1 MDEEMEKRI
10 LIVDDEPITRIDLRC
25 ILESKAYNVVGEAKD
40 GFSAIDLCKKEK
52 PDVVIMDIEMPDF
65 DGIKASKVINK
76 ENLAGGVI
84 LLTGIDDDEYLE
96 KAKNVGAFSYL
107 VKPIDEKSLIRAIEM
122 CYSKVNEFRELKKDL
137 ENANSKL
144 NERKVIE
151 KAKGILIKEH
161 NISEEEAYNKLR
173 KLCMDKRT
181 SMVEIAKVMILA
193 YED

>member
-1 MDEEMEKRI
+1 M
-10 LIVDDEPITRIDLRC
+10 
-25 ILESKAYNVVGEAKD
+25 
-40 GFSAIDLCKKEK
+40 
-52 PDVVIMDIEMPDF
+52 
-65 DGIKASKVINK
+65 
-76 ENLAGGVI
+76 
-84 LLTGIDDDEYLE
+84 
-96 KAKNVGAFSYL
+96 
-107 VKPIDEKSLIRAIEM
+107 
-122 CYSKVNEFRELKKDL
+122 

-144 NERKVIE
+144 NERKIIE

>member
-1 MDEEMEKRI
+1 MEKRI

-144 NERKVIE
+144 NERKIIE

>member
-1 MDEEMEKRI
+1 MEKRI

>member
-1 MDEEMEKRI
+1 MEKRI
-10 LIVDDEPITRIDLRC
+10 LIVDDEPITRMDLRS

-96 KAKNVGAFSYL
+96 KAKKVGAFSYL

-122 CYSKVNEFRELKKDL
+122 CFSKVNEFRELKKDL

-144 NERKVIE
+144 NERKIIE

>member
-1 MDEEMEKRI
+1 MEKRI
-10 LIVDDEPITRIDLRC
+10 LIVDDEPITRMDLRS

-96 KAKNVGAFSYL
+96 KAKKVGAFSYL
-107 VKPIDEKSLIRAIEM
+107 LKPIDEKSLIRAIEM
-122 CYSKVNEFRELKKDL
+122 CFSKVNEFRELKKDL

-144 NERKVIE
+144 NERKIIE